1 MAMGPSIFEFST
13 SVPCFVVALF
23 SMQSHSGWRFSSKNI
38 STCEETLFLTAI
50 AVNIWYAFA
59 TVLSVACLLCM

>member
-1 MAMGPSIFEFST
+1 MVGYSIFDFST
-13 SVPCFVVALF
+13 SVPCYVLAPI
-23 SMQSHSGWRFSSKNI
+23 SMQSRSGWRFSSRNS

-59 TVLSVACLLCM
+59 IVLSVACLLCM